1 MVTSEDEIV
10 EKPKNFSNRKVSI
23 VSSQVYNPMNPS
35 VIKHDLTIEE
45 IAQNHLLKVKKNFD
59 KYMKEKVTVETIPNT
74 EQ

>member
-45 IAQNHLLKVKKNFD
+45 IA
-59 KYMKEKVTVETIPNT
+59 
-74 EQ
+74 